1 MHIYLYK
8 SLTSWLSAEL
18 PLLGCMQLLLPT
30 LHSVGSRLRQR
41 LLMPLPVSTA
51 HSLDAFEPPELSVDS
66 MVKCYTLRTRKET
79 KAEIVKQIRNMYKN
93 IKLTKTHTHKIHKHR
108 CWRKTSSWFS
118 RVFLLRLVSFLL
130 TNFIC
135 TEICSLL
142 LSPKM
147 LTTHRRTHKHWHSRA
162 YMYFCIYSHAHTQA
176 KIYMYCVLNNQ
187 LNCDGLL
194 LLLCSGIFYARCF
207 TLACEI
213 NAWFSP
219 L

>member
-66 MVKCYTLRTRKET
+66 MVKCYTLRTIKET

-118 RVFLLRLVSFLL
+118 RVFLLRLVVFLL

-147 LTTHRRTHKHWHSRA
+147 LTTHTHA
-162 YMYFCIYSHAHTQA
+162 YTNTDTTAHICIFVYTLTHTHRQRYICIA
-176 KIYMYCVLNNQ
+176 YWI
-187 LNCDGLL
+187 
-194 LLLCSGIFYARCF
+194 
-207 TLACEI
+207 I
-213 NAWFSP
+213 N
-219 L
+219 

>member
-8 SLTSWLSAEL
+8 SLTSWLSAVL

-66 MVKCYTLRTRKET
+66 MVKCYTLKTRKET

-93 IKLTKTHTHKIHKHR
+93 IKLTKTHTHTKKIHKHR

-118 RVFLLRLVSFLL
+118 RVFLLRLVVFLL

-147 LTTHRRTHKHWHSRA
+147 LTTHTHT
-162 YMYFCIYSHAHTQA
+162 HTQTLTQPR
-176 KIYMYCVLNNQ
+176 IYVFLYILSCTHTGKDIYVLR
-187 LNCDGLL
+187 
-194 LLLCSGIFYARCF
+194 I
-207 TLACEI
+207 E
-213 NAWFSP
+213 
-219 L
+219 